1 MSFRN
6 IVPCR
11 GLQKDAI
18 LVADR
23 SSASEECQVTNAQTT
38 PNTQQVEYWNGV
50 IAQTWVKLQTR
61 LDQLN
66 HPLTQVALERAAPQP
81 GERAIDVGCGCGA
94 TVLELA
100 SRVGLNGHVLG
111 VDLSGPMLGLARKRI
126 ADAGCT
132 QAQLVQA
139 DMSTYGFA
147 PHDFDLAFSRFG
159 VMFFDDP
166 VAAFANLHG
175 ALKPT
180 GRLVFA
186 CFRSIAENPW
196 VLEPLKA
203 VQHLLPPSPPPGPEE
218 PGQFAFADPDRVR
231 RILGA
236 AGFRDIAFARYD
248 PVMQLA
254 GPGGA
259 AQAADFSCQ
268 IGPIARA
275 LIGAPETL
283 RNTVR
288 DALTAA
294 YRQYDGPDGINLSGG
309 NWIVAAKV

>member
-1 MSFRN
+1 MT
-6 IVPCR
+6 
-11 GLQKDAI
+11 
-18 LVADR
+18 
-23 SSASEECQVTNAQTT
+23 SAHTT

-66 HPLTQVALERAAPQP
+66 HKLTQVALEHAAPQP
-81 GERAIDVGCGCGA
+81 GERAIDIGCGCGA

-100 SRVGLNGHVLG
+100 RRVGPGGHVFG
-111 VDLSGPMLGLARKRI
+111 VDLSAPMLGLARKRT
-126 ADAGCT
+126 AEAGLT
-132 QAQLVQA
+132 QAALVQA
-139 DMSTYGFA
+139 DMSTYAFA
-147 PHDFDLAFSRFG
+147 HHDFDLAFSRFG
-159 VMFFDDP
+159 VMFFDNP

-186 CFRSIAENPW
+186 CFRSMVENPW

-203 VQHLLPPSPPPGPEE
+203 VQHLLPPSSPPGPEE

-231 RILGA
+231 RILAA
-236 AGFRDIAFARYD
+236 AGFHDIAFTRYD
-248 PVMQLA
+248 PVMQL
-254 GPGGA
+254 GGA
-259 AQAADFSCQ
+259 VQAAEFSCQ

-283 RNTVR
+283 RNAVR
-288 DALTAA
+288 EALTAA
-294 YRQYDGPDGINLSGG
+294 YRQHDGPDGINLSGG